1 MSVSPFKDLEAHLEA
16 AAADGG
22 VVSLWWADLDGERF
36 ARNASTPHYAA
47 STMKLPLAL
56 AAMRKAVRG
65 ELDLSMPVPVH
76 NRFTSVAD
84 GSTFSVDPAEDEDP
98 GTWAALDHGTRTVLQ
113 LADHAIAHSGN
124 LATNLLL
131 ELVGLDEVAKVLDNA
146 GCSSETVVRRGIED
160 AKARE
165 AGITNTVTAAD
176 LGLIMSGVGRRD
188 TALGGPMVCAPV
200 EAMLARQRH
209 RNQIPAGLPAGV
221 PLANKTGEIPG
232 VSHDVCLV
240 RPLDRAPFVLSICTT
255 TELKEEPAAALVA
268 SLAKDVWKIFAG

>member
-1 MSVSPFKDLEAHLEA
+1 MSVSPFKNLEAHLEEA
-16 AAADGG
+16 ARSGG
-22 VVSLWWADLDGERF
+22 VVSLWWGDLDGVRF
-36 ARNASTPHYAA
+36 ARSADQPHYAA
-47 STMKLPLAL
+47 STMKLPLAI

-65 ELDLSMPVPVH
+65 ELDLSMPVPIH

-84 GSTFSVDPAEDEDP
+84 GSTFSVDPAEDDDP

-146 GCSSETVVRRGIED
+146 GCSPQTVVRRGIED
-160 AKARE
+160 VAARE

-209 RNQIPAGLPAGV
+209 RNQIPAGLPSGL
-221 PLANKTGEIPG
+221 PIANKSGWIPG

-240 RPLDRAPFVLSICTT
+240 RPVDRAPFVLAICTT
-255 TELKEEPAAALVA
+255 TDLREDPAAALVA
-268 SLAKDVWKIFAG
+268 SLARDVWRIFAG